1 MIIRFLFALFLISFS
16 SLSTTAQKISQFS
29 KDNAIKL
36 INLLEIAPSSEMTI
50 YIVLE
55 RNLGDEAFL
64 LEVVQSKLEI
74 EVNDSYYF
82 KHDGLD
88 VYVVDYSNTNSAKN
102 PRTHGLFFETDAQFW
117 KILALLS
124 DSQSPQYF
132 ILNLLSND
140 SSNISDSSTVWDI
153 EN

>member
-1 MIIRFLFALFLISFS
+1 MIIRFLFALSSISFS
-16 SLSTTAQKISQFS
+16 SLSTTKQKISQFS

-36 INLLEIAPSSEMTI
+36 INLLEIAPCSETTV

-55 RNLGDEAFL
+55 RNLGNEVFL

-82 KHDGLD
+82 KHKGNE
-88 VYVVDYSNTNSAKN
+88 VYVVDYSNTNSVKKSQ
-102 PRTHGLFFETDAQFW
+102 THALFFETDAPFG

-124 DSQSPQYF
+124 DSQSPQFF
-132 ILNLLSND
+132 ILNPLSND